1 MAEQTLLDER
11 LLSSTAFVRDFEV
24 LLNLSADA
32 LLAIS
37 KSDDGQDGFI
47 GHGHSRNLNA
57 RFNIPIDKAARVLR
71 IVEHLYNRVSALDL
85 DVTAAVDQISS
96 IASELEAPIK
106 LDDQKRDAL
115 KAVLSFNRAYELPMA
130 TAKALDN
137 VPHYGGVAG
146 EWSVKPIRIRDG
158 EIVKV
163 PVVTVSVYWHDSTA
177 NHKQAFFY
185 MSDADWDEFVSKVEA
200 IKDNR
205 KDIEDLLQ

>member
-1 MAEQTLLDER
+1 MDEQTLLDER
-11 LLSSTAFVRDFEV
+11 LLSSTAFVRDFEA
-24 LLNLSADA
+24 LLNLPADA

-71 IVEHLYNRVSALDL
+71 IVEYLYNRVSELDL
-85 DVTAAVDQISS
+85 DAATAVDQVSS
-96 IASELEAPIK
+96 IAAELEAPID
-106 LDDQKRDAL
+106 LDYQKRDAL

-130 TAKALDN
+130 AGKALDK
-137 VPHYGGVAG
+137 VPHYVDVAG

-200 IKDNR
+200 IRDSR